1 LNKEPSIQ
9 KPQHFCISLA
19 VFKTDDLGYGRLRF
33 AEPAMSSSTPL
44 SIALPAERE
53 ILELVKAAVRKRRKA
68 TAATVLEPKF
78 LGEADIYH
86 RMRI

>member
-1 LNKEPSIQ
+1 
-9 KPQHFCISLA
+9 
-19 VFKTDDLGYGRLRF
+19 
-33 AEPAMSSSTPL
+33 MSSSTPL